1 MFTKHPLLAE
11 LLIALVLLLAISV
24 PVLSWGYGG
33 DPDAW
38 SVARSS
44 QSIWESGRYTSSR
57 LPGYPLHELLNAPLV
72 GMGGCVASNAGTL
85 LITVALA
92 LVWRR
97 IAVREGRHPRWLF
110 FSLALAP
117 LVLPNASVTM
127 DYLWSLLCV
136 VAAVDAALRKR
147 ALVAGVLAGCA
158 AGFRPSN
165 LSMALPLMAILWTQ
179 GTSKRPLFVFAV
191 TTAVTFLTAFLPVL
205 ITSGGPIDWL
215 IATSIQ
221 MSDVHPAFGDRIIDF
236 SYRLVYALGPGA
248 FMTGGFILIRRKTV
262 VADRLRQRDPIL
274 VAASVAIPVALLQ
287 LFLLPLDRAYLL
299 PLIPFLLL
307 ALDRVASGKEM
318 VMLAFMIVSLNILNP
333 DLVVHMGKKSIP
345 GLNIHD
351 GRILESWKE
360 RKERMDL
367 ERLRGLRDREISRSF
382 R

>member
-1 MFTKHPLLAE
+1 
-11 LLIALVLLLAISV
+11 
-24 PVLSWGYGG
+24 
-33 DPDAW
+33 
-38 SVARSS
+38 
-44 QSIWESGRYTSSR
+44 
-57 LPGYPLHELLNAPLV
+57 
-72 GMGGCVASNAGTL
+72 VASNAGTL

-127 DYLWSLLCV
+127 DYLWSLVCV

-179 GTSKRPLFVFAV
+179 GRSKRSLFVFAV
-191 TTAVTFLTAFLPVL
+191 MTAVTFLTAFLPVL

-215 IATSIQ
+215 IATRIQ
-221 MSDVHPAFGDRIIDF
+221 MSDVHPALGDRIIDF

-248 FMTGGFILIRRKTV
+248 FMTGGFILIRRKAV
-262 VADRLRQRDPIL
+262 VVDRLRQRDPIL
-274 VAASVAIPVALLQ
+274 VAASVAIPVALIQ
-287 LFLLPLDRAYLL
+287 FFLL

-307 ALDRVASGKEM
+307 AIDRVASGKEM
-318 VMLAFMIVSLNILNP
+318 VMLTFMIVSLNILNP
-333 DLVVHMGKKSIP
+333 DIVVHMGKKSIP

-367 ERLRGLRDREISRSF
+367 ERLRVLRDREISRSF